1 MSPQGRGLKCEGS
14 QPQRLKGMAPVAIV
28 WGWCLHVCV
37 CVCGFYACV
46 HVYVHVYTC
55 MHTRRYTWGYI
66 AGQLQPGGA
75 DVHGRGSCDGYPHLQ
90 KEAPIASAAGNRL

>member
-37 CVCGFYACV
+37 CVCVAFM
-46 HVYVHVYTC
+46 HVCMCMYMYTHVCT
-55 MHTRRYTWGYI
+55 HEDTR
-66 AGQLQPGGA
+66 GA
-75 DVHGRGSCDGYPHLQ
+75 T
-90 KEAPIASAAGNRL
+90 